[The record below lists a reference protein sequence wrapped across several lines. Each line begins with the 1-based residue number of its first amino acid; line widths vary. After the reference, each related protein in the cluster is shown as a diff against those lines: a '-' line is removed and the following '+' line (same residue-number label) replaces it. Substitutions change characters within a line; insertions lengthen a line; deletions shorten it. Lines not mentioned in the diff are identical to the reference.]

1 MSHSSW
7 SNDTPRRVVIV
18 EGTPY
23 SGLFFYSPTPGA
35 GNLVG
40 SWAVQGGT
48 DPYGNVYPPG
58 INQQVNNAGSA
69 EISVGGITLTTI
81 NPNVDIPT
89 TMSADQIGAFAAA
102 YDEFDLSSAR
112 DSTNTE
118 TFILTLRSAS
128 QDGSQRGQA
137 IIRLHHGAQTV
148 NDLLCDFAGGHLLG
162 DTTAVHP
169 GTGTDLIAA
178 AAETWQTPTLT
189 APFRSDTISH
199 PLRYRLESCGGSTV
213 VRLDGGVQ
221 TQGAGPWAA
230 GIDITTLPAG
240 YRPAAGTRAY
250 VTKSHVLAGADQG
263 TVQVLNTGEVQLG
276 VTFTAAGQQVFF
288 DGVTFPTN

>member
-7 SNDTPRRVVIV
+7 SNDNPRRVVIV

-23 SGLFFYSPTPGA
+23 SGLFFYSPTPGH

-40 SWAVQGGT
+40 SWTVQAGT
-48 DPYGNVYPPG
+48 DPYGNAYPAG
-58 INQQVNNAGSA
+58 INQQVNNSGDVT
-69 EISVGGITLTTI
+69 VGVNGITLATT
-81 NPNVDIPT
+81 NPNVDEPT
-89 TMSADQIGAFAAA
+89 ELSASQIGAFAAA
-102 YDEFDLSSAR
+102 YDEFDLISAR

-118 TFILTLRSAS
+118 QFFFTLRSAS
-128 QDGSQRGQA
+128 QDGSQRAQA
-137 IIRLHHGAQTV
+137 ILRLLHGTTV
-148 NDLLCDFAGGHLLG
+148 NMLLADFAGAHLLG

-169 GTGTDLIAA
+169 GTGTSSVQAV
-178 AAETWQTPTLT
+178 AETWQSPTLT
-189 APFRSDTISH
+189 ASFRSDTISH
-199 PLRYRLESCGGSTV
+199 PLRYRLESCGGGTV

-230 GIDITTLPAG
+230 GIDITTLPTG

-250 VTKSHVLAGADQG
+250 VTKSAVLAGVNQG

>member
-23 SGLFFYSPTPGA
+23 SGLFFYSPAPGH

-40 SWAVQGGT
+40 SWTVQAGT
-48 DPYGNVYPPG
+48 DPYGNAYPAG
-58 INQQVNNAGSA
+58 INQQVNNSGDVT
-69 EISVGGITLTTI
+69 VGVNGITLATT
-81 NPNVDIPT
+81 NPNVDLPT
-89 TMSADQIGAFAAA
+89 ELSASQVGAFAAA
-102 YDEFDLSSAR
+102 FDEFDLISAR

-118 TFILTLRSAS
+118 QFLFTLRSAS
-128 QDGSQRGQA
+128 QDGTARAQA
-137 IIRLHHGAQTV
+137 ILRLLHATTV
-148 NDLLCDFAGGHLLG
+148 NLLLADFAGAHLLG

-169 GTGTDLIAA
+169 GTGTSSVQAV
-178 AAETWQTPTLT
+178 AETWQTPTLT

-230 GIDITTLPAG
+230 GIDVTTLPAG

>member
-7 SNDTPRRVVIV
+7 SNDNPRRIVVV
-18 EGTPY
+18 VGTPY
-23 SGLFFYSPTPGA
+23 SGIFFYDPAPGA

-40 SWAVQGGT
+40 SWTVQAGT
-48 DPYGNVYPPG
+48 DPYGNAYPAG
-58 INQQVNNAGSA
+58 FNQQVNGAGDVTINAL
-69 EISVGGITLTTI
+69 GILLQTI
-81 NPNVDIPT
+81 NPNVDEPT
-89 TMSADQIGAFAAA
+89 SLTASQIGAFAAA
-102 YDEFDLSSAR
+102 YDEFDLTGPR

-118 TFILTLRSAS
+118 QFLFTLRSAS
-128 QDGSQRGQA
+128 QDGSQRAQMLL
-137 IIRLHHGAQTV
+137 RLLHGTSV
-148 NDLLCDFAGGHLLG
+148 NMLTADFAGAHLLG

-169 GTGTDLIAA
+169 GTGTSSVQAV
-178 AAETWQTPTLT
+178 AETWQTPTLT

>member
-7 SNDTPRRVVIV
+7 SNDTPRRIVVV
-18 EGTPY
+18 VGTPY
-23 SGLFFYSPTPGA
+23 SGIFFYDPAPGH

-40 SWAVQGGT
+40 SWTVQAGT
-48 DPYGNVYPPG
+48 DPYGNAYPAG
-58 INQQVNNAGSA
+58 FNQQVNGAGDVTINAL
-69 EISVGGITLTTI
+69 GILLQTI
-81 NPNVDIPT
+81 NPNVDEPT
-89 TMSADQIGAFAAA
+89 SLTASQIGAFAAA
-102 YDEFDLSSAR
+102 YDEFDLTGPR

-118 TFILTLRSAS
+118 QFLFTLRSAS
-128 QDGSQRGQA
+128 QDGTQRAQMLL
-137 IIRLHHGAQTV
+137 RLLHGTSV
-148 NDLLCDFAGGHLLG
+148 NMLTADFAGAHLLG

-169 GTGTDLIAA
+169 GTGTSSVQAV
-178 AAETWQTPTLT
+178 AETWQTPTLT

-230 GIDITTLPAG
+230 GIDITTLPVG
-240 YRPAAGTRAY
+240 YRPTAGTRAY

>member
-7 SNDTPRRVVIV
+7 SNDTPRRIVVIV
-18 EGTPY
+18 GTPY
-23 SGLFFYSPTPGA
+23 SGIFFYSPTPGA

-40 SWAVQGGT
+40 SWTAQAGT
-48 DPYGNVYPPG
+48 DPYGNVYPAG
-58 INQQVNNAGSA
+58 INQQVNGQGDVSIN
-69 EISVGGITLTTI
+69 TLGMLFKTVNT
-81 NPNVDIPT
+81 NVDTPT
-89 TMSADQIGAFAAA
+89 SLSASQTGVFAAA
-102 YDEFDLSSAR
+102 YDEFDLIGPR

-118 TFILTLRSAS
+118 QWLITLRSAS
-128 QDGSQRGQA
+128 QDASQRGQLLL
-137 IIRLHHGAQTV
+137 RLLHGTTV
-148 NDLLCDFAGGHLLG
+148 NMLVGDFAGGHLLG

-169 GTGTDLIAA
+169 GTGTALIAA
-178 AAETWQTPTLT
+178 AAETWQSPTLT

-199 PLRYRLESCGGSTV
+199 PFRYRLESCGGGTV

-230 GIDITTLPAG
+230 GIDITTLPVG
-240 YRPAAGTRAY
+240 YRPAAGTRAF
-250 VTKSHVLAGADQG
+250 VTKSAVLAGANQG

-288 DGVTFPTN
+288 DGVTYPIN

>member
-7 SNDTPRRVVIV
+7 SNDTPRRIVVV
-18 EGTPY
+18 VGTPY
-23 SGLFFYSPTPGA
+23 SGIFFYDPVPGH

-40 SWAVQGGT
+40 SWTVQAGT
-48 DPYGNVYPPG
+48 DPYGNAYPAG
-58 INQQVNNAGSA
+58 FNQQVNGAGDVTINAL
-69 EISVGGITLTTI
+69 GILLQTI
-81 NPNVDIPT
+81 NPNVDEPT
-89 TMSADQIGAFAAA
+89 SLTASQIGAFAAA
-102 YDEFDLSSAR
+102 YDEFDLTGPR

-118 TFILTLRSAS
+118 QFLFTLRSAS
-128 QDGSQRGQA
+128 QDGSQRAQMLL
-137 IIRLHHGAQTV
+137 RLLHGTSV
-148 NDLLCDFAGGHLLG
+148 NVLTADFAGAHLLG

-169 GTGTDLIAA
+169 GTGTSAVQA
-178 AAETWQTPTLT
+178 VAETWQSPVLT
-189 APFRSDTISH
+189 TSFRSDTISH

-250 VTKSHVLAGADQG
+250 VTKSAVLAGANQG

-276 VTFTAAGQQVFF
+276 VTFTASGQQVFF
-288 DGVTFPTN
+288 DGVTFPIN